1 MRKILIY
8 FGLIIYLFLTNSVA
22 SSVGIR
28 QVGTTSSIILIIF
41 FFITLS
47 SKRILQIKEYFTNE
61 ISLIFLSI
69 IIIIFQFILGN
80 NVTNELVFS
89 FIVPLIILFF
99 IIFENKKFKKK
110 IQLLIIFFFFLECTL
125 AMYEKYNGFILFTSV
140 SNEALETT
148 HLEAKWL
155 FRSNSLL
162 GHPLENALV
171 VSIILS
177 FILCGEFKKT
187 FKIFC
192 LITGFIAFLCFNARG
207 AILIWSGIGGFY
219 LFQTVIDKSANIL
232 VRSFLL
238 IVSIVSI
245 VGIFFLMFKTDLGG
259 RIVNEDKILDGSAN
273 TRLQVFAAFDFI
285 STDDFIFGNLRNY
298 LKVTKKLG
306 AGGVE
311 NSYIVYILNY
321 GVICASFIFLYLY
334 RIIKRYIFLYT
345 TSNQIILFISFIV
358 LGSFNNGLADGLT
371 WKVFFLCISV
381 FVRNKNEN
389 LPKKVSENI
398 IVKLGK

>member
-140 SNEALETT
+140 SNEA
-148 HLEAKWL
+148 
-155 FRSNSLL
+155 
-162 GHPLENALV
+162 
-171 VSIILS
+171 
-177 FILCGEFKKT
+177 
-187 FKIFC
+187 
-192 LITGFIAFLCFNARG
+192 
-207 AILIWSGIGGFY
+207 
-219 LFQTVIDKSANIL
+219 
-232 VRSFLL
+232 
-238 IVSIVSI
+238 
-245 VGIFFLMFKTDLGG
+245 
-259 RIVNEDKILDGSAN
+259 
-273 TRLQVFAAFDFI
+273 
-285 STDDFIFGNLRNY
+285 
-298 LKVTKKLG
+298 
-306 AGGVE
+306 
-311 NSYIVYILNY
+311 
-321 GVICASFIFLYLY
+321 
-334 RIIKRYIFLYT
+334 
-345 TSNQIILFISFIV
+345 
-358 LGSFNNGLADGLT
+358 
-371 WKVFFLCISV
+371 
-381 FVRNKNEN
+381 
-389 LPKKVSENI
+389 
-398 IVKLGK
+398 